1 MTWRV
6 RSKRPVVTG
15 ATDRNG
21 YSSLNKEISLF
32 EAILPIATML
42 VCLTGG
48 ALLFPMGTELLIVV
62 MLISA
67 AVAGTIAVRYGHGWN
82 AIQRSTGDK
91 LASVLPALLIL
102 LSIGVLIGTWMF
114 SGTIPMLVSFGIRL
128 VNPEYMIL
136 TAFLVTAVMSL
147 TGSSWASAGTI
158 GVALMGVAAATGAPL
173 APTAGAVVS
182 GAYFGDKLSPLSDST
197 NICAI
202 GAKADLYDHIR
213 NMVYTAGPS
222 FVVALVVYFV
232 ASIYMNA
239 GQLSVSTDSN
249 QLLHEVNLLYRL
261 NWVVFLPAIV
271 VLYGT
276 FTRKPAALT
285 MVASSIVAMVVGVAL
300 HGFGVDAAL
309 LSAIAGF
316 NLDLINNGVLRTP
329 SEGLRLLLDRGG
341 AYSMANT
348 LILILSAFLL
358 AGGMDVSGGL
368 DKLLQTML
376 QRARSAFGLVVA
388 TMLSGLTM
396 IALTSHGGVTALI
409 VGGLFQDAYKQKGL
423 APENLSRSME
433 DSVTIVEP
441 LMPWTVSAIFMATTL
456 GVPTAAYAPW
466 AVFCFTGPLF
476 SLLLA
481 ATFSRTGFGL
491 RRLH

>member
-1 MTWRV
+1 
-6 RSKRPVVTG
+6 
-15 ATDRNG
+15 
-21 YSSLNKEISLF
+21 
-32 EAILPIATML
+32 ML

-128 VNPEYMIL
+128 VNPEYMII
-136 TAFLVTAVMSL
+136 TAFLVTSVMSL

-173 APTAGAVVS
+173 APTAGAIVS

-202 GAKADLYDHIR
+202 GAQADLYDHIR

-232 ASIYMNA
+232 ASIYMND

-249 QLLHEVNLLYRL
+249 QLLHEISLLYRL
-261 NWVVFLPAIV
+261 NWIVFLPAAV

-285 MVASSIVAMVVGVAL
+285 MIASSMVAMVVGVARGGNWAVREGAHCLQIWPDSQL
-300 HGFGVDAAL
+300 HQQVDHSVASLLGVFK
-309 LSAIAGF
+309 AIAEV
-316 NLDLINNGVLRTP
+316 NQ
-329 SEGLRLLLDRGG
+329 LRLNLASAKTIVDRLAHVSNQASQFVFVEFVQPRLGLPH
-341 AYSMANT
+341 A
-348 LILILSAFLL
+348 LPLSLGHHSFA
-358 AGGMDVSGGL
+358 
-368 DKLLQTML
+368 QPE
-376 QRARSAFGLVVA
+376 
-388 TMLSGLTM
+388 
-396 IALTSHGGVTALI
+396 ALTDLLKTLLVTNVIHQELT
-409 VGGLFQDAYKQKGL
+409 
-423 APENLSRSME
+423 RE
-433 DSVTIVEP
+433 DEDETHP
-441 LMPWTVSAIFMATTL
+441 Q
-456 GVPTAAYAPW
+456 
-466 AVFCFTGPLF
+466 
-476 SLLLA
+476 
-481 ATFSRTGFGL
+481 
-491 RRLH
+491 